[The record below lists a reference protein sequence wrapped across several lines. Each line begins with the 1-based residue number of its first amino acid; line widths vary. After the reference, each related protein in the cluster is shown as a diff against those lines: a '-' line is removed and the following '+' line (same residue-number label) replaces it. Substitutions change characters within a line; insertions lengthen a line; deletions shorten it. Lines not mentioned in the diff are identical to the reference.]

1 MKAFDKWL
9 AENEKVWIES
19 RGDSVEIARLSFEA
33 AYKAGYR
40 AALDNN
46 PDEYY
51 RLINDEI

>member
-19 RGDSVEIARLSFEA
+19 RG
-33 AYKAGYR
+33 
-40 AALDNN
+40 ALDNN